1 MISVM
6 RNLEAR
12 KRTKGVFCG
21 TSVLIY
27 LIILNVTTSWAQ
39 GTVGPKMVIGEKQ
52 FDAKQVKEGD
62 IIRHTFTVRNTGDQ
76 PLQIKRVQPG

>member
-6 RNLEAR
+6 RNLETR
-12 KRTKGVFCG
+12 KRTKGVLSG
-21 TSVLIY
+21 ASVLIY
-27 LIILNVTTSWAQ
+27 LIILNVTASWAQ
-39 GTVGPKMVIGEKQ
+39 GTVGPKMVIEEKQ

-62 IIRHTFTVRNTGDQ
+62 VIRHTFTVQNTGDQ